1 MRSIRQQSSA
11 ASLAR
16 PTAALA
22 HASDLALV
30 QCALAGEVQAIDEF
44 LLRMRCV
51 DHFVARRN
59 LRCGRP
65 LGPDALRDLVQDVI
79 AAVWQRLEEYQGDA
93 GLETW
98 VYRFCDLTFRNALRR
113 ASPRR
118 TVPLLDD
125 VPDPR
130 GGASP
135 SGPDRQRV
143 AELLRSL
150 SSVDV
155 RILRLKHFEML
166 TFEAMA
172 AHLRQSPNT
181 LKTRYYRALAKLR
194 RGLRRLPALIG
205 SESER
210 VDGSRADRARLGGE

>member
-1 MRSIRQQSSA
+1 M
-11 ASLAR
+11 
-16 PTAALA
+16 A
-22 HASDLALV
+22 HAGDLALV
-30 QCALAGEVQAIDEF
+30 RRVLAGEATAVDDF
-44 LLRMRCV
+44 VGRMRCV
-51 DHFVARRN
+51 GQFVALRN
-59 LRCGRP
+59 VRGGRP
-65 LGPDALRDLVQDVI
+65 LGSDALPDLVQDVI
-79 AAVWQRLEEYQGDA
+79 TAVWQRLDDYQGDA
-93 GLETW
+93 ELETW

-118 TVPLLDD
+118 MVPLPED

-130 GGASP
+130 DGASP

-143 AELLRSL
+143 ADLLSAM

-172 AHLRQSPNT
+172 ARLRQSPNT

-194 RGLRRLPALIG
+194 RGLRRLPALIQ
-205 SESER
+205 
-210 VDGSRADRARLGGE
+210 AQPLAR